1 MNWTFSLI
9 SGNALSCY
17 TCEKSSEKSYEDA
30 EKQCN
35 IASLGKC
42 EDATVIMGH
51 FLSLFL
57 FDLFLCLSFFS
68 LSLFL
73 SLSFSILSLFLFP
86 SLPLP
91 LSLYL
96 PSSLS
101 LSISLPL
108 SPCLSLSL
116 RVTRMNERTNERKN
130 KGGK

>member
-68 LSLFL
+68 LSL
-73 SLSFSILSLFLFP
+73 SLSFFFYS
-86 SLPLP
+86 LP
-91 LSLYL
+91 LSLSL
-96 PSSLS
+96 PPSHPLS
-101 LSISLPL
+101 LFPFLPL
-108 SPCLSLSL
+108 SFNFSP
-116 RVTRMNERTNERKN
+116 
-130 KGGK
+130 